1 MLDKERFMVDYDNPN
16 NYVQCQKK
24 SYIIRAY
31 APEKGTVVIN
41 KLEQWDTV
49 QFLGG
54 STFISP
60 DEMEKDSTLKE
71 KVTKVL
77 EQGRGYLITDDL
89 PFVILGTVEE
99 LMAVDSETLINKY
112 TIWYE
117 DKFVPITPELLKER
131 LLGDRSSWKALQ
143 VQVDSSKAWA
153 CFVPVSQKGQITTS
167 EGSVL
172 NFNDEGVD
180 HEKGDYIIAQDDNG
194 KPNLSDRYVV
204 NGGVFVKTYTI
215 GDEDLTSHF
224 N

>member
-1 MLDKERFMVDYDNPN
+1 
-16 NYVQCQKK
+16 
-24 SYIIRAY
+24 
-31 APEKGTVVIN
+31 
-41 KLEQWDTV
+41 
-49 QFLGG
+49 
-54 STFISP
+54 
-60 DEMEKDSTLKE
+60 MEKDPTLKE

-77 EQGRGYLITDDL
+77 EQGRGYLITDEL

-117 DKFVPITPELLKER
+117 DKFVPITPELLDER
-131 LLGDRSSWKALQ
+131 LLSDRSSWKALQ
-143 VQVDSSKAWA
+143 VQVDNSKAWA
-153 CFVPVSQKGQITTS
+153 CFIPVSQTGQITTP

-172 NFNDEGVD
+172 NFNGEGVD
-180 HEKGDYIIAQDDNG
+180 HEKGDYIIAQDYNG
-194 KPNLSDRYVV
+194 IPNLSDRYVV